1 MDGDSFMGRLSFE
14 VGELEDKRTQLAW
27 LEADLSSIQQKIKV
41 ADEEMKTIQEE
52 KITAEKLASKVKN
65 LQQEYS
71 QLEEAYT
78 YWNTEIQKLMS
89 AKSAEK
95 KSWSDTE
102 ERKHEKE
109 ITQIQLETQIKYI

>member
-1 MDGDSFMGRLSFE
+1 
-14 VGELEDKRTQLAW
+14 
-27 LEADLSSIQQKIKV
+27 
-41 ADEEMKTIQEE
+41 MKTIQEE

-95 KSWSDTE
+95 KS
-102 ERKHEKE
+102 
-109 ITQIQLETQIKYI
+109 